1 MGQALHWG
9 RGASRET
16 PDMAPSSPTS
26 TTSPVTLPA
35 RSVLTAPQRRTLRA
49 VAALIIPAD
58 AALGMPGADDA
69 RIALDIESSIGRDAQ
84 AVQQA
89 LARLDAL
96 AGGVFADL
104 PLAQQEQA
112 AARLREGEP
121 ALAAVLEA
129 VTAQAYY
136 RDDRVMQAIGMEVR
150 APFPKGFE
158 LEAGDLSLL
167 DPVRARPKV
176 YRDVP

>member
-1 MGQALHWG
+1 MGQALQWG

-16 PDMAPSSPTS
+16 PDMALST
-26 TTSPVTLPA
+26 TTSPVTLTGRA
-35 RSVLTAPQRRTLRA
+35 VLTAVQRRNLRA

-69 RIALDIESSIGRDAQ
+69 RIVADIESSIGRDAQ
-84 AVQQA
+84 AVLQA

-96 AGGVFADL
+96 AHGVFADL
-104 PLAQQEQA
+104 PGAQQQEA
-112 AARLREGEP
+112 AGRLRESEP
-121 ALAAVLEA
+121 TLAAVLEA

-150 APFPKGFE
+150 APFPKVFE

-167 DPVRARPKV
+167 DPVRARTKV
-176 YRDVP
+176 YREVP

>member
-35 RSVLTAPQRRTLRA
+35 QMVLTAPQRRTLRA

-104 PLAQQEQA
+104 PLRSKSRQPPACVKA
-112 AARLREGEP
+112 NRHSRRCLRRSRP
-121 ALAAVLEA
+121 RPI
-129 VTAQAYY
+129 TAMTA
-136 RDDRVMQAIGMEVR
+136 
-150 APFPKGFE
+150 
-158 LEAGDLSLL
+158 
-167 DPVRARPKV
+167 
-176 YRDVP
+176 

>member
-1 MGQALHWG
+1 MGQALPWG

-16 PDMAPSSPTS
+16 PDMALST
-26 TTSPVTLPA
+26 TTSPVTLTGRA
-35 RSVLTAPQRRTLRA
+35 VLTAVQRRNL
-49 VAALIIPAD
+49 PAD

-69 RIALDIESSIGRDAQ
+69 RIVADIESSIGRDAQ
-84 AVQQA
+84 AVMQA

-96 AGGVFADL
+96 AHGVFADL
-104 PLAQQEQA
+104 PGAQQQEA
-112 AARLREGEP
+112 AGRLRESEP
-121 ALAAVLEA
+121 TLAAVLEA

-167 DPVRARPKV
+167 DPVRARSKV
-176 YRDVP
+176 YREVP

>member
-1 MGQALHWG
+1 MP
-9 RGASRET
+9 ET
-16 PDMAPSSPTS
+16 PTMS
-26 TTSPVTLPA
+26 SPVTLPA
-35 RSVLTAPQRRTLRA
+35 RSSLSPAQRSALRA

-69 RIALDIESSIGRDAQ
+69 RILADIDASLGRDTQ
-84 AVQQA
+84 AVLQA
-89 LARLDAL
+89 LARLDDL
-96 AGGVFADL
+96 ARGVFADATV
-104 PLAQQEQA
+104 AQQNTA
-112 AARLREGEP
+112 AGLLREHEP

-150 APFPKGFE
+150 APFPKGFT
-158 LEAGDLSLL
+158 LETGDLSLL

>member
-1 MGQALHWG
+1 MP
-9 RGASRET
+9 ET
-16 PDMAPSSPTS
+16 PDMS
-26 TTSPVTLPA
+26 SPVTLPA
-35 RSVLTAPQRRTLRA
+35 RSILSPAQRRALRA
-49 VAALIIPAD
+49 VAALIIPPD
-58 AALGMPGADDA
+58 VTLGMPGADDA
-69 RIALDIESSIGRDAQ
+69 RIFADLEGSLGRDAA

-96 AGGVFADL
+96 AQGVFADA
-104 PLAQQEQA
+104 PAAQQEEVA
-112 AARLREGEP
+112 GRLREREP

-136 RDDRVMQAIGMEVR
+136 RDDRVMLAIGMEVR

-176 YRDVP
+176 YREVP

>member
-1 MGQALHWG
+1 MP
-9 RGASRET
+9 ET
-16 PDMAPSSPTS
+16 PTMSSP
-26 TTSPVTLPA
+26 VILPA
-35 RSVLTAPQRRTLRA
+35 RSNLSPAQRRALRA

-58 AALGMPGADDA
+58 AALGMPGADDV
-69 RIALDIESSIGRDAQ
+69 RILADIDASLGRDAP

-96 AGGVFADL
+96 AQGVFADA
-104 PLAQQEQA
+104 PAAQQNTA
-112 AARLREGEP
+112 AASLREHEP